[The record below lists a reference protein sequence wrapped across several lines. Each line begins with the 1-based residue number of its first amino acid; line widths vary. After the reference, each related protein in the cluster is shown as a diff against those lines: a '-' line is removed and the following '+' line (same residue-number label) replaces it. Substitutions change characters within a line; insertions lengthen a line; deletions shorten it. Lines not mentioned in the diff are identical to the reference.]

1 MIMKESSLVCYVRV
15 NFCLTTFEM
24 TTLTI
29 VCLLCH
35 YSYLHSES
43 KESYNQGCER
53 PSDQGLLSRRLR
65 AQEDATEHQEENWY
79 LYPYS
84 NLVRRHQAV
93 LRCQHAQISHW
104 QHDHWRHRGKSRG
117 YWLKYDHR
125 DWGHNCPALL
135 CTLCAVGWLRAPFLV
150 LFN

>member
-1 MIMKESSLVCYVRV
+1 MRSQEMVRV
-15 NFCLTTFEM
+15 PRCDDSCLTTFEM
-24 TTLTI
+24 TALTI
-29 VCLLCH
+29 VCLLCL

-125 DWGHNCPALL
+125 NGGTTVQHSSVRCVLWGGYALL
-135 CTLCAVGWLRAPFLV
+135 F
-150 LFN
+150 